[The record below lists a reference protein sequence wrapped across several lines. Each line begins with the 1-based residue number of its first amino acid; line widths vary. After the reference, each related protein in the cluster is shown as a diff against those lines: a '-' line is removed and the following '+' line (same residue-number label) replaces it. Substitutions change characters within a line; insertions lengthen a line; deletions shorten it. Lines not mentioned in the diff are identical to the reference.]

1 MDKIIKTEVVDSI
14 EFEDKNVLITDPS
27 YIMEGYRSKIEKSH
41 GIFEDTLYGDW
52 SCTVF
57 KASDYEECNADTEV
71 GEFCADAGLV
81 CIIDLEYARANSDR
95 AADIDHWLEEHY
107 WCGTIIDDFTGRF
120 DVVDVTYE
128 YESERDRKIK
138 QHTAREIYGYDKDNN
153 RIYIAYQTGL

>member
-14 EFEDKNVLITDPS
+14 EFEDKNVLITDPC
-27 YIMEGYRSKIEKSH
+27 YVMEDYRSKIAKPH
-41 GIFEDTLYGDW
+41 GILEDTLYGDW

-57 KASDYEECNADTEV
+57 KASDYKECYNNSVV

-81 CIIDLEYARANSDR
+81 CIIDLEYARANSNKPYG
-95 AADIDHWLEEHY
+95 IDHWLEEHY

-128 YESERDRKIK
+128 HERDGEPK
-138 QHTAREIYGYDKDNN
+138 QYTGREIYGYDKDNN